1 MVTSAIAFDVV
12 VQSFTVV
19 PVPEPATV
27 ALAGIGLAGLLA
39 LSRNAGRS

>member
-1 MVTSAIAFDVV
+1 MATSAIAFDVV

-27 ALAGIGLAGLLA
+27 ALVGVGLAGLLA
-39 LSRNAGRS
+39 VSRKTRCR